1 MTLLKRCL
9 AQGCAYL
16 SDRAYCP
23 QHRTKDSRNARLRGY
38 DTAWTRLS
46 KQARAK
52 QPFCSDCGST
62 ADLQCD
68 HSPGAWQRH
77 ALGLPIRLEDVD
89 VVCGACNRKRGK
101 ARQKPY
107 ASL

>member
-23 QHRTKDSRNARLRGY
+23 QHRAKDSRNARQRGY

-52 QPFCSDCGST
+52 QPFCLDCGAT

-68 HSPGAWQRH
+68 HSPEAWRAH
-77 ALGLPIRLEDVD
+77 YEGRPLTLDMVD
-89 VVCGACNRKRGK
+89 VVCGDCNRKRGA
-101 ARQKPY
+101 AR
-107 ASL
+107 